1 MTAKTRTVSYHWR
14 LRQVMAAHEMYSTTE
29 LLPHLEAR
37 GVVLSREQVYRLVA
51 RVPER
56 LSLTTLAALCDIF
69 EVAPGELIEPV
80 RAAPGK
86 ASGQRTDQKAP
97 GGLTPLSKLRPRR
110 AKVATGR

>member
-51 RVPER
+51 KVPER

-69 EVAPGELIEPV
+69 ACSPADLIGITTEPTKTIPPSK
-80 RAAPGK
+80 RAAV
-86 ASGQRTDQKAP
+86 ADVS
-97 GGLTPLSKLRPRR
+97 PLR
-110 AKVATGR
+110 AKVARPKS